1 MKTKPEAK
9 SSFGRTTAMLMGTL
23 ALSIVG
29 GILAIGVLYYGQQP
43 ASAEPTI
50 PPGVA
55 LTSWFDNGAGGQH
68 LLQIRQGSAPPAGA
82 RVTGIVATDT
92 NCDPDP
98 QGLSHCHNRIDL
110 GGGRSFEVVNT
121 HIMTRHPCLSPGQ
134 RLSIRRLNAEWVIAS
149 EELPSRT
156 N

>member
-9 SSFGRTTAMLMGTL
+9 SSFGRTTAMLLGTL
-23 ALSIVG
+23 ALSSVG

-68 LLQIRQGSAPPAGA
+68 LLQIREGSAPPVGV
-82 RVTGIVATDT
+82 RVTGIVASDT
-92 NCDPDP
+92 NCDPDAL
-98 QGLSHCHNRIDL
+98 GLSHCHNRIEL
-110 GGGRSFEVVNT
+110 GNGRRIEVTNT

-134 RLSIRRLNAEWVIAS
+134 RLSITRLNAKWVIAS
-149 EELPSRT
+149 EG
-156 N
+156 